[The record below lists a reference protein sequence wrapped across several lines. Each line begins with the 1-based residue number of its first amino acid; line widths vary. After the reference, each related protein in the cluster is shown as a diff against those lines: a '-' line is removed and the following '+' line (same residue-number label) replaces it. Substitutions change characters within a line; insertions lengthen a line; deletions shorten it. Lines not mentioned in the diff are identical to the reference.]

1 MAMLEIDKS
10 LLYEPTGGGLKALGL
25 DRQKSLELRSLPRK
39 SELAMKGYPLER
51 GQIDYA
57 LQTLTNRAYH
67 VHAFYDRADSR
78 IGLHWAGY
86 PEESRPVK
94 DHSGMSGSPW
104 IVSVCEESDWKF
116 ALAAIHLEGI
126 QSGGQEQ
133 VGIFVG
139 ADILIGMLTEATK

>member
-1 MAMLEIDKS
+1 MPFSNHRWSRTRLDDTEPEDLRVWFGESVPLSLPCRKTHRPKSKEAYGDMAMLEIDKS

-67 VHAFYDRADSR
+67 
-78 IGLHWAGY
+78 
-86 PEESRPVK
+86 
-94 DHSGMSGSPW
+94 
-104 IVSVCEESDWKF
+104 
-116 ALAAIHLEGI
+116 
-126 QSGGQEQ
+126 
-133 VGIFVG
+133 
-139 ADILIGMLTEATK
+139 